1 MVMKHIVMFRR
12 RADVAGQPG
21 LEAQLVERMRTLDR
35 EIAFVRGWKVS
46 ANELDRAICW
56 DYLLESTF
64 DDRQALEQYLPHP
77 AHVALITDLKQ
88 YFDWA
93 AVDYTDHTDSPAT

>member
-46 ANELDRAICW
+46 ANELDRVICW

-93 AVDYTDHTDSPAT
+93 AVDCTDHTDSPAT